1 MSTRMSRVALPF
13 LAFLVLAT
21 SLFAQN
27 GGAQSSSPSAAPPA
41 RAALVIGNSA
51 YKGSPLPNPVNDATD
66 IAASLK
72 EADFEVLLRTD
83 VDLAGME
90 QALADFQ
97 KLLKGKDT
105 ALLYYAGHGVQV
117 GGENFLI
124 PVKEDIQSEVQVK
137 TKAVALGDLL
147 DRVKGAGVKTALVF
161 LDACRDNPF
170 PGSSRSGSRGLAVVA
185 PPPEVE
191 TCIAYATQPGNTAQD
206 GSGRNGVFTAAMLK
220 NLGTPGASLSDL
232 MTSVIADVKTATGGK
247 QQPRVDNGL
256 SKSFYFVDPALAAAR
271 AQAALDKSKSEL
283 ASLDTALADLQKRI
297 ASSGD
302 AQATQKLQVEQQ
314 RQQALQQ
321 AKALE
326 AQNLAATAAKQ
337 QAAAEVAAKLA
348 TEKAAAQEASLKAQ
362 SDLSNLAAARRAELD
377 KLAQAAAS
385 DNPDVLIDT
394 VERLEK
400 VLAEVDGQYAAAL
413 KRSLD
418 AANSGWDKQLVVI
431 KAQQPDIT
439 ESDAEFAVR
448 QGQEKTELEDK
459 RQAELGSTRAN
470 IEGQRTS
477 QTASMRSQFNDTLN
491 TLNTRVWTVTGS
503 SAALTIGTFDRNAKT
518 WPFAVGSADPSLP
531 MVPVNVV
538 VDLGNVADQKAA
550 ILSLDAAV
558 KAKALIAE
566 FDWGITRDTANKRY
580 AIDIRAVRVRNL
592 TSNEAVAQASPNQRA
607 AYFVTGKRAKPTAAV
622 GSISIAGSAK
632 DGAGDV
638 YIDGLKVGS
647 LPYSAKMAEG
657 NFKVEVRWPD
667 DGAMPFAKAVAIA
680 PGQTTTVKVADKLII
695 TVGGKGPAGG
705 FVFYDK
711 GNYSDGWRYLEAA
724 PKDQSTNIV
733 WWNGSYKDIRTN
745 TAVGSGKSNTDAII
759 AAQGSGNYAATL
771 CKNLSIGGFSDW
783 FLPSK
788 DELGLMYT
796 NLKKAGLGGFS
807 GSWLWSSSQDSSV
820 YAWSQDFSD
829 GRQGLSRKYSGYS
842 VRACRAF

>member
-1 MSTRMSRVALPF
+1 M
-13 LAFLVLAT
+13 
-21 SLFAQN
+21 
-27 GGAQSSSPSAAPPA
+27 
-41 RAALVIGNSA
+41 
-51 YKGSPLPNPVNDATD
+51 
-66 IAASLK
+66 K
-72 EADFEVLLRTD
+72 E
-83 VDLAGME
+83 
-90 QALADFQ
+90 
-97 KLLKGKDT
+97 
-105 ALLYYAGHGVQV
+105 
-117 GGENFLI
+117 
-124 PVKEDIQSEVQVK
+124 P
-137 TKAVALGDLL
+137 
-147 DRVKGAGVKTALVF
+147 
-161 LDACRDNPF
+161 
-170 PGSSRSGSRGLAVVA
+170 
-185 PPPEVE
+185 
-191 TCIAYATQPGNTAQD
+191 
-206 GSGRNGVFTAAMLK
+206 
-220 NLGTPGASLSDL
+220 
-232 MTSVIADVKTATGGK
+232 
-247 QQPRVDNGL
+247 
-256 SKSFYFVDPALAAAR
+256 FYFVDPALAAAR

-302 AQATQKLQVEQQ
+302 AQAKQKLQVEQQ

-477 QTASMRSQFNDTLN
+477 QTASMRSQFDDTLN

-566 FDWGITRDTANKRY
+566 FDWGITRDTTNKRY

-592 TSNEAVAQASPNQRA
+592 TSNEVVAQASPQQRA

-657 NFKVEVRWPD
+657 SFKVEVRWPD
-667 DGAMPFAKAVAIA
+667 LYAKSFARDAAILAGGTVTVTAVKAVM
-680 PGQTTTVKVADKLII
+680 KVGE
-695 TVGGKGPAGG
+695 TGPAGG
-705 FVFYDK
+705 IIFYDK
-711 GNYSDGWRYLEAA
+711 GRVSDGWRYLEAA

-733 WWNGSYKDIRTN
+733 WWNGSYKDIRTD
-745 TAVGSGKSNTDAII
+745 TAVGTGKANTDAII
-759 AAQGSGNYAATL
+759 AAQGSGNYAASI
-771 CKNLSIGGFSDW
+771 CKNLTLGGYSDW

-807 GSWLWSSSQDSSV
+807 GSWLWSSSQYNNF
-820 YAWSQDFSD
+820 YAWYQNFSV
-829 GRQGLSRKYSGYS
+829 GKRLQQEHQSFCPCLSGLLTIQQLNHYLGGLGGVPPNLPRRKG
-842 VRACRAF
+842 

>member
-1 MSTRMSRVALPF
+1 M
-13 LAFLVLAT
+13 
-21 SLFAQN
+21 N
-27 GGAQSSSPSAAPPA
+27 W
-41 RAALVIGNSA
+41 
-51 YKGSPLPNPVNDATD
+51 
-66 IAASLK
+66 
-72 EADFEVLLRTD
+72 
-83 VDLAGME
+83 
-90 QALADFQ
+90 
-97 KLLKGKDT
+97 
-105 ALLYYAGHGVQV
+105 
-117 GGENFLI
+117 LI
-124 PVKEDIQSEVQVK
+124 PVSPRIDDAASVK
-137 TKAVALGDLL
+137 SKAVSVDTVVGKMEAT
-147 DRVKGAGVKTALVF
+147 GVPTILVF
-161 LDACRDNPF
+161 LDSCRDNPF
-170 PGSSRSGSRGLAVVA
+170 PGASRSGTRGLAVVSSPKA
-185 PPPEVE
+185 RNSL
-191 TCIAYATQPGNTAQD
+191 IAYATSPGDVAQD
-206 GSGRNGVFTAAMLK
+206 GSGRNGVFSGAVIKQLTQPGLELNIMMRNVKAEVAA
-220 NLGTPGASLSDL
+220 
-232 MTSVIADVKTATGGK
+232 ATGNK
-247 QQPRVDNGL
+247 QNPRVDDGM
-256 SKSFYFVDPALAAAR
+256 KEPFYFVDPALAAAR

-302 AQATQKLQVEQQ
+302 AQAKQKLQVEQQ

-477 QTASMRSQFNDTLN
+477 QTASMRSQFDDTLN

-518 WPFAVGSADPSLP
+518 WPFTVGSADPSLP

-566 FDWGITRDTANKRY
+566 FDWGITRDTTNKRY

-592 TSNEAVAQASPNQRA
+592 TSNEVVAQASPQQRA

-657 NFKVEVRWPD
+657 SFKVEVRWPD
-667 DGAMPFAKAVAIA
+667 LYAKSFARDAAILAGGTVTVTAVKAVM
-680 PGQTTTVKVADKLII
+680 KVGE
-695 TVGGKGPAGG
+695 TGPAGG
-705 FVFYDK
+705 IILYDK
-711 GNYSDGWRYLEAA
+711 GRVSDGWRYLEAA

-733 WWNGSYKDIRTN
+733 WRNGSYKDIRTD

-759 AAQGSGNYAATL
+759 AAQGSGNYAASI
-771 CKNLSIGGFSDW
+771 CKNLTLGGYSDW

-796 NLKKAGLGGFS
+796 NLKKAGLGGFG
-807 GSWLWSSSQDSSV
+807 GSWLWSSSQYDDYSF
-820 YAWSQDFSD
+820 AWGQDFS
-829 GRQGLSRKYSGYS
+829 SGGQYDVGKDSSDS